1 MDPIKKLRSKPHYP
15 FAQELLSTFS
25 TSLGE
30 VALIPTTGGAFTIE
44 IIHASTPVPI
54 LSTDGNES
62 PKIQSD
68 AIETHK
74 TQLWDRKTEGGFPD
88 IKQLKKL
95 VRDIIDPSRDL
106 GHVDRHISAKHNL
119 DDDKNHGLG
128 ASAQASLQGNLM
140 GFSADK
146 EVKVPAEKT
155 VDIHQTPTTTE
166 IATAETMVAE
176 IMSSFQSRH
185 ADVNRPLK
193 EDSTSGVATSVTD
206 KAANLIGG
214 IAESFR
220 QTSPVRD
227 EIGDIGGGSG
237 GLEMGTVQTEES
249 NEFGKDE
256 MADVGESAKKDRNM
270 TEGCED
276 CG

>member
-1 MDPIKKLRSKPHYP
+1 
-15 FAQELLSTFS
+15 
-25 TSLGE
+25 
-30 VALIPTTGGAFTIE
+30 
-44 IIHASTPVPI
+44 
-54 LSTDGNES
+54 
-62 PKIQSD
+62 
-68 AIETHK
+68 
-74 TQLWDRKTEGGFPD
+74 
-88 IKQLKKL
+88 
-95 VRDIIDPSRDL
+95 
-106 GHVDRHISAKHNL
+106 
-119 DDDKNHGLG
+119 
-128 ASAQASLQGNLM
+128 M

-155 VDIHQTPTTTE
+155 VDIHQTPTATE

-185 ADVNRPLK
+185 ADVNGPLK
-193 EDSTSGVATSVTD
+193 EESTSGVATSVTD

-237 GLEMGTVQTEES
+237 GLEMGIVQTEES

-256 MADVGESAKKDRNM
+256 MADVGESAKKGRNM